1 MFKPMLKSEFARDFY
16 GVTVETLRQWIK
28 RNPELVKKLEE
39 VGYNKY
45 NKLLKPKVMEI
56 LQEYL

>member
-1 MFKPMLKSEFARDFY
+1 MLKSEFARDFY